1 MSSTQIIELQSIET
15 SDDFVEHPQSDSI
28 EPVEANNSSSLPPT
42 DRGKDA
48 WLFLFACFMLEALIW
63 GFPSSYG
70 VFQAYYSSHEPFA
83 GSGQIAVV
91 GACAMGIMYMN
102 IIPCFA
108 LLKCFPKLR
117 LWATP
122 VGLVVVCI
130 SLGLGSLSTKV
141 SHLILTQGVL
151 YAIGGGFAWTPIL
164 FMIEE
169 WWVRRR
175 GFAYGV
181 TMAGLGLSGAI
192 LPLVLE
198 WLLNNYGFPTTLRVC
213 ALSFVALNMPVLF
226 FFKPRIPF
234 SQTSQNRS
242 FDLAFVRSS
251 NFLILQSGNVV
262 SSVGYFLPTIYLPT
276 FARSLGASNLESIVT
291 IVLLNAAAFI
301 GSLCMGAAV
310 DRYDVTAC
318 ILVSAAGSAFGVFLL
333 WGLCTSLPLLYI
345 FCLVYGAFAGCA
357 SSFWSGIMKE
367 TKERKRGADMGMI
380 FAFLSAGKGVGNLC
394 SGPLSEVLLRA
405 GTWKAGLAYGSQYGA
420 LISFTGV
427 TAVIGGWAFLA
438 RRIGWM

>member
-1 MSSTQIIELQSIET
+1 
-15 SDDFVEHPQSDSI
+15 
-28 EPVEANNSSSLPPT
+28 
-42 DRGKDA
+42 
-48 WLFLFACFMLEALIW
+48 
-63 GFPSSYG
+63 
-70 VFQAYYSSHEPFA
+70 
-83 GSGQIAVV
+83 
-91 GACAMGIMYMN
+91 MYMN

-108 LLKCFPKLR
+108 LLKYYPKLR
-117 LWATP
+117 RWATP
-122 VGLVVVCI
+122 VGLVVTCL

-151 YAIGGGFAWTPIL
+151 YAIGGGLAWTPIL

-192 LPLVLE
+192 LPLILE
-198 WLLNNYGFPTTLRVC
+198 WLLNSYGFETTLRVC
-213 ALSFVALNMPVLF
+213 ALSFVALNLPVLF

-234 SQTSQNRS
+234 SQTSQTRS
-242 FDLAFVRSS
+242 FDLGFLKSK
-251 NFLILQSGNVV
+251 NFLILQSGNII
-262 SSVGYFLPTIYLPT
+262 SSMGYFLPAIYLPT

-301 GSLCMGAAV
+301 GCLCMGAAM
-310 DRYDVTAC
+310 DRYDVTTC
-318 ILVSAAGSAFGVFLL
+318 ILVSATGSAIGVFLF
-333 WGLCTSLPLLYI
+333 WGLATSLPLLYV

-357 SSFWSGIMKE
+357 SSYWSGIMKD
-367 TKERKRGADMGMI
+367 TKEKRAGADMGMI

-394 SGPLSEVLLRA
+394 SGPLSEVLLQA
-405 GTWKAGLAYGSQYGA
+405 GSWKASMAYGSEYGA

-438 RRIGWM
+438 KRVGWL